1 MADAPD
7 TVTEAVALL
16 EAEGYRDRVDLTA
29 EGLVCGSCGV
39 GTAPTPLA
47 DVQVER
53 TFRFEGESDPDDE
66 MIVVG
71 VSCAACRAR
80 GVIVSAYG
88 VDADEVHAAALRQL
102 AAGR

>member
-16 EAEGYRDRVDLTA
+16 QAEGYRDPVELRA
-29 EGLVCGSCGV
+29 EGLVCVVCGTV
-39 GTAPTPLA
+39 TPVA
-47 DVQVER
+47 DLDHVKVDR
-53 TFRFEGESDPDDE
+53 VFRFEGDSDPDDE
-66 MIVVG
+66 MIVLA
-71 VSCAACRAR
+71 VSCSACHAR

-88 VDADEVHAAALRQL
+88 VDVEQDKAEALRHL

>member
-16 EAEGYRDRVDLTA
+16 QAEGYRDPVELRA
-29 EGLVCGSCGV
+29 EGLVCSVCGAV
-39 GTAPTPLA
+39 TPATELD
-47 DVQVER
+47 DVQVDR
-53 TFRFEGESDPDDE
+53 IFRFEGDSDPDDE
-66 MIVVG
+66 MIVLAVTCS
-71 VSCAACRAR
+71 VCHAR

-88 VDADEVHAAALRQL
+88 VDVEPDTAEALRHL

>member
-1 MADAPD
+1 MPDAPD

-16 EAEGYRDRVDLTA
+16 EAEGYRDPVELRV
-29 EGLVCGSCGV
+29 EGLVCSVCGAV
-39 GTAPTPLA
+39 TPATELHH
-47 DVQVER
+47 VQIDR

-66 MIVVG
+66 MIVLGITCSV
-71 VSCAACRAR
+71 CHAR

-88 VDADEVHAAALRQL
+88 VDVEPDTAEALRHL